1 MGITPETL
9 QPGLVLTGSSDD
21 HEAPGCHVA
30 SCKVVGKDQD
40 IIECKGVAS
49 DKGGGSV
56 AAVEISVGDEEGWHP
71 ANLAGVYPEAEF
83 TYSARMLPPAV
94 SSSTGKQAK
103 EAEVEVR
110 CRAADDSGNL
120 AATVSRHFPI

>member
-1 MGITPETL
+1 MHLP
-9 QPGLVLTGSSDD
+9 PARLTSL
-21 HEAPGCHVA
+21 PTTTR
-30 SCKVVGKDQD
+30 
-40 IIECKGVAS
+40 
-49 DKGGGSV
+49 
-56 AAVEISVGDEEGWHP
+56 P